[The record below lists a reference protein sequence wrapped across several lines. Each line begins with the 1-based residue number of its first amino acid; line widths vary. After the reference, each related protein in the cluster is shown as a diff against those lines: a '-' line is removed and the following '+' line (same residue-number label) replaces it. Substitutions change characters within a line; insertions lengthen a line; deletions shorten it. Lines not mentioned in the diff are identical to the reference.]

1 MVCITEE
8 NLQEFNRKFLEDEK
22 NQVAMNSVV
31 NNGVGKTAVNFQ
43 TVRENRFEF
52 SVRLEQGEITD
63 QKMSGRCWMFASLNI
78 MRYDVIK
85 KLNLENFEFSQ
96 SYPLFYDKLEKSN
109 YFLEAILETLD
120 EPLNGRLVSYLLVS
134 PLNDGG
140 QWDMFCNLVKKY
152 GVVPKDAMP
161 ESISS
166 SRTREMNYYLTSKL
180 REFACRLRE
189 EYALGKSKKQLYALK
204 EDMLFDIYKILCICL
219 GTPPK
224 VFDFE
229 IQDKD
234 GKFIRDEKISPK
246 AFYDKYVGWNL
257 DEYISL
263 IHAPTEDKPFNK
275 CYTVQ
280 YLGNVKEGGPV
291 RYLNLEMEYLKKAAV
306 DQLKDGSCLLYT
318 SRCV

>member
-140 QWDMFCNLVKKY
+140 L
-152 GVVPKDAMP
+152 
-161 ESISS
+161 
-166 SRTREMNYYLTSKL
+166 
-180 REFACRLRE
+180 
-189 EYALGKSKKQLYALK
+189 
-204 EDMLFDIYKILCICL
+204 
-219 GTPPK
+219 
-224 VFDFE
+224 
-229 IQDKD
+229 
-234 GKFIRDEKISPK
+234 
-246 AFYDKYVGWNL
+246 
-257 DEYISL
+257 
-263 IHAPTEDKPFNK
+263 
-275 CYTVQ
+275 
-280 YLGNVKEGGPV
+280 
-291 RYLNLEMEYLKKAAV
+291 
-306 DQLKDGSCLLYT
+306 
-318 SRCV
+318 